1 MNRFSVV
8 ALSLLIA
15 SGQTQS
21 RQLVRSGSIPLA
33 DLAASSDINNIAV
46 SPDGT
51 LACVVAADVKER
63 AAAVHGTVTLVDLVQ
78 KKARWTR
85 QMPPPDAMVNVVPV
99 ACRFHDDNVYALA
112 NADAAHAMANNAGRV
127 YMVKYGRNGDE
138 LGHAAIPVSTESRVA
153 IDLLAHDG
161 KLHVI
166 GFGKDTDANN
176 EYYSMFVAA
185 VDEALAFQTRVMKD
199 GGYTQFAAVR
209 AIGSRW
215 YIGGDFYPRIV
226 PKNDLPIYYAN
237 SNIKPGGGYV
247 WSVRPLHKVVTASD
261 HIATAIDDQATTY
274 SLSQSRGT
282 SSLIA
287 VDASGKVAPAV
298 VYKSAFCK
306 VESFTPAAR
315 GLLAIRQ
322 SCAGSGGKRGLVWID
337 PAAGVET
344 ALDVLGDSPEFIMA
358 DSRNWYGV
366 GLNGRKQEFVFGK
379 LDAAADLHFVDKH
392 AGVSHDLRMANLK
405 ADARGI
411 PSFDYTYRQQGPGCA
426 YTLAGKAVAGH
437 DDAGG
442 KVELEV
448 YNPQGADGKEAPP
461 ILAFHD
467 GGANFTVAHK
477 DMLAPRW
484 ISFDTMLDGAARAR
498 ACDKKAGRIEIMFR
512 HTVP

>member
-1 MNRFSVV
+1 
-8 ALSLLIA
+8 
-15 SGQTQS
+15 
-21 RQLVRSGSIPLA
+21 
-33 DLAASSDINNIAV
+33 
-46 SPDGT
+46 
-51 LACVVAADVKER
+51 
-63 AAAVHGTVTLVDLVQ
+63 
-78 KKARWTR
+78 
-85 QMPPPDAMVNVVPV
+85 
-99 ACRFHDDNVYALA
+99 
-112 NADAAHAMANNAGRV
+112 
-127 YMVKYGRNGDE
+127 
-138 LGHAAIPVSTESRVA
+138 
-153 IDLLAHDG
+153 
-161 KLHVI
+161 
-166 GFGKDTDANN
+166 
-176 EYYSMFVAA
+176 
-185 VDEALAFQTRVMKD
+185 
-199 GGYTQFAAVR
+199 
-209 AIGSRW
+209 
-215 YIGGDFYPRIV
+215 
-226 PKNDLPIYYAN
+226 
-237 SNIKPGGGYV
+237 
-247 WSVRPLHKVVTASD
+247 VVTASD

-358 DSRNWYGV
+358 D
-366 GLNGRKQEFVFGK
+366 
-379 LDAAADLHFVDKH
+379 DAAADLHFVDKH